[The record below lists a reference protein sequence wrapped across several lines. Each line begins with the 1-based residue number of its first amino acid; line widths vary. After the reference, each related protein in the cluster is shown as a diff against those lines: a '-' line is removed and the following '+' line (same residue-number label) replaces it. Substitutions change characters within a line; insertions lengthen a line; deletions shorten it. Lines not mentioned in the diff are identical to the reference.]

1 MERDL
6 GKELMAALASKDT
19 AENAVHS
26 TFLLLLNTLQ
36 LAEPDPSV
44 TKRTI
49 PLKNEIWP
57 SGAVHKVLNV
67 LEGHRKTVREID
79 AQGFVI
85 TQKIPDHAGLQAR
98 STFRG
103 LALLLQYERCNLA
116 ARSSERDNLVR
127 DYITSRPKLSHYEN
141 LSKGVQ
147 RWRQKMKRAG
157 FFESSGKSRAFMRS
171 CMIAML
177 GSDGV
182 FAIQTP
188 DDPKSVD
195 ALLKISARTRTHL
208 EAKIPDSLE
217 LDVLC
222 SLFDFTLHNRDQ
234 ISNTL
239 KSLQG
244 ASVLPPDFGVLPKIT
259 GDILPPGL
267 FQERA

>member
-1 MERDL
+1 
-6 GKELMAALASKDT
+6 
-19 AENAVHS
+19 
-26 TFLLLLNTLQ
+26 
-36 LAEPDPSV
+36 
-44 TKRTI
+44 
-49 PLKNEIWP
+49 
-57 SGAVHKVLNV
+57 
-67 LEGHRKTVREID
+67 
-79 AQGFVI
+79 
-85 TQKIPDHAGLQAR
+85 
-98 STFRG
+98 
-103 LALLLQYERCNLA
+103 
-116 ARSSERDNLVR
+116 
-127 DYITSRPKLSHYEN
+127 
-141 LSKGVQ
+141 
-147 RWRQKMKRAG
+147 MKRAG